1 MTRANPFKAMP
12 ALIAVCLFVAA
23 CAGQPGAPSPRP
35 SRSPTP
41 SAPAT
46 LTIPSATR
54 AIPRQTAPAP
64 APSPAAPSRELEPYA
79 LALRPSHRRDIDAFA
94 SATRYDIELT
104 IEPATLSVTGRQ
116 TVRYTNRGASPLDDI
131 LLRLY
136 PNTPYMGGMMR
147 VDSAL
152 ADGLPVTP
160 TAWLRVSSDLATS
173 VTDTSVIRLPLYAP
187 LAAGHSVWL
196 SMTFTLTA
204 PQDSEAGYRVFGQAN
219 GVLSLP
225 NAYPMIPP
233 RDEAGW
239 RVEEAPAW
247 GDIVFSEAALYR
259 ARIRT
264 PAGQVIVATG
274 VCAPSPDSGGES
286 PTPQQDVTCVAGP
299 ARDFALHLS
308 DQFERTQTT
317 LLSRGESITVSSY
330 YLPSA
335 RMGATRALIYAA
347 EAARAFERR
356 FGPYPFKELK
366 VFMSPTTAGGIE
378 YPMLAGVTDALY
390 DITGG
395 YFEWV
400 TAHEVAHQWW
410 YALVGSDP
418 IREAWLDE
426 ALTQYATSLYIE
438 DRYGLS
444 AAQAERERYFT
455 RRYENDARRVNRDD
469 RVGQPTGAFDRR
481 AYGPLVYGKGPL
493 FFQAVRDA
501 AGDARF
507 NAWLRAYFNRH
518 RYGIAT
524 AEDLLRAADDV
535 GIGPAARRAYQQ
547 WILGAGRP
555 D

>member
-1 MTRANPFKAMP
+1 
-12 ALIAVCLFVAA
+12 
-23 CAGQPGAPSPRP
+23 
-35 SRSPTP
+35 
-41 SAPAT
+41 
-46 LTIPSATR
+46 
-54 AIPRQTAPAP
+54 
-64 APSPAAPSRELEPYA
+64 LEPYA
-79 LALRPSHRRDIDAFA
+79 LALRSTHRHDIDAFA
-94 SATRYDIELT
+94 SATRYDIDLT
-104 IEPATLSVTGRQ
+104 VDPTTLSVAGRQ
-116 TVRYTNRGASPLDDI
+116 TVRYTNRGTSALDEI

-136 PNTPYMGGMMR
+136 PNTPYMSGMMR

-152 ADGLPVTP
+152 ADGRPVTLS
-160 TAWLRVSSDLATS
+160 AWLRASSDVAAP
-173 VTDTSVIRLPLYAP
+173 VTDTSVIWLPLDAP

-196 SMTFTLTA
+196 TMTFALTA
-204 PQDSEAGYRVFGQAN
+204 PTNSETGYRVFGRAN

-239 RVEEAPAW
+239 RVDEAPAW
-247 GDIVFSEAALYR
+247 GDIVFSETALYR
-259 ARIRT
+259 VRIRA
-264 PAGQVIVATG
+264 PAAHVIVATG
-274 VCAPSPDSGGES
+274 VCAPSASLLEPAALGAPAPAPQANGQSELS
-286 PTPQQDVTCVAGP
+286 ATPQPQQDVTCVAGP
-299 ARDFALHLS
+299 ARDFAIHLS
-308 DQFERTQTT
+308 DRFQSIQA
-317 LLSRGESITVSSY
+317 SMPSQGEYITISSY
-330 YLPSA
+330 YLPGS
-335 RMGATRALIYAA
+335 RMGGARALLYAT
-347 EAARAFERR
+347 EAIRVFERR

-366 VFMSPTTAGGIE
+366 VFMSPTTSGGIE

-400 TAHEVAHQWW
+400 TVHEVAHQWW

-418 IREAWLDE
+418 LNEAWLDE

-438 DRYGLS
+438 DRYGLP

-455 RRYENDARRVNRDD
+455 RRYEDDARRVNRDN

-493 FFQAVRDA
+493 FFQAVREA

-507 NAWLRAYFNRH
+507 NSWLRAYFNRY
-518 RYGIAT
+518 RYGIAS
-524 AEDLLRAADDV
+524 AEHLLRVADET
-535 GIGPAARRAYQQ
+535 GIGPAARQAYQQ